1 MTDLEV
7 LVIDDASTD
16 DTVAVA
22 QQYAARDPRVS
33 VRVNPQRLGLAKNW
47 NRAVGCAEG
56 EWIKLLF
63 QDDLLAPTCLE
74 RMTATDGAMLVACD
88 RAFEVAEGMTDNA
101 ESYIAGLPTM
111 DDLFGADLRVSS
123 EQVCAALV
131 EHPGVNFF
139 GEPSSMLL
147 HRTALDRFG
156 DFNSEM
162 IQLCDLELWARIAS
176 QVGIVRVREELA
188 TFRIHDLS
196 ASATNY
202 DSRRFRK
209 DVLDTLI
216 LYHEFAFGPH
226 FADLRSVA
234 GGRFSEMAARE
245 LTRAQRDVAESVDPA
260 MGDALDQ
267 VLAAHPKLKSPLWR
281 LWHKVRKQLPSQP

>member
-33 VRVNPQRLGLAKNW
+33 VQVNPQRLGLANNW

-88 RAFEVAEGMTDNA
+88 RAFEVAEGVTDNA

-131 EHPGVNFF
+131 EEARWHGT
-139 GEPSSMLL
+139 PSRSSVLGGGLL
-147 HRTALDRFG
+147 WG
-156 DFNSEM
+156 
-162 IQLCDLELWARIAS
+162 
-176 QVGIVRVREELA
+176 
-188 TFRIHDLS
+188 
-196 ASATNY
+196 
-202 DSRRFRK
+202 
-209 DVLDTLI
+209 
-216 LYHEFAFGPH
+216 
-226 FADLRSVA
+226 
-234 GGRFSEMAARE
+234 
-245 LTRAQRDVAESVDPA
+245 TRAKDK
-260 MGDALDQ
+260 G
-267 VLAAHPKLKSPLWR
+267 
-281 LWHKVRKQLPSQP
+281 